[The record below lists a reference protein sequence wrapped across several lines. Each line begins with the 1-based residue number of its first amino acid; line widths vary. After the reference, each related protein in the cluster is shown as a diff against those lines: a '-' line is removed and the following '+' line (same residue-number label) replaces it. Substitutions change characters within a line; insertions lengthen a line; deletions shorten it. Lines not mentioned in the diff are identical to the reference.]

1 MKSRT
6 EQPFISH
13 LLELRTSALKII
25 MCVVLVT
32 LLLIP
37 FANQIYSFIASP
49 LITKLP
55 EGGSMIATEV
65 ASPFFAPFKLTLF
78 CAIFFSIPYIL
89 YQTWSFIAPGLYKN
103 EKKLVLPLM
112 VSSSLLFYL
121 GVLFAYFLV
130 FPILFS
136 FLTATAPEG
145 IKIMTDINHYLN
157 FILKLF
163 FAFGVSFEIHVATS
177 LLVK

>member
-25 MCVVLVT
+25 MCVVIVT

-112 VSSSLLFYL
+112 LSSSLLFYL
-121 GVLFAYFLV
+121 GVLFAHFLV
-130 FPILFS
+130 FPILF
-136 FLTATAPEG
+136 
-145 IKIMTDINHYLN
+145 
-157 FILKLF
+157 
-163 FAFGVSFEIHVATS
+163 
-177 LLVK
+177 LLLLIVLDKTPNIVTGLLLESPFSDGTFNAL

>member
-55 EGGSMIATEV
+55 EGSSMIATEV

-78 CAIFFSIPYIL
+78 CAVFFSIPYIL

-112 VSSSLLFYL
+112 LSSSLPVSYTH
-121 GVLFAYFLV
+121 
-130 FPILFS
+130 
-136 FLTATAPEG
+136 LTLPTKA
-145 IKIMTDINHYLN
+145 
-157 FILKLF
+157 
-163 FAFGVSFEIHVATS
+163 
-177 LLVK
+177 

>member
-78 CAIFFSIPYIL
+78 CAVFFSIP
-89 YQTWSFIAPGLYKN
+89 
-103 EKKLVLPLM
+103 
-112 VSSSLLFYL
+112 
-121 GVLFAYFLV
+121 
-130 FPILFS
+130 
-136 FLTATAPEG
+136 
-145 IKIMTDINHYLN
+145 
-157 FILKLF
+157 
-163 FAFGVSFEIHVATS
+163 
-177 LLVK
+177 